1 METRR
6 KRSTLAE
13 SCSQHLWLISKKIGE
28 MSEVWVV
35 LFIVESQGWNANG
48 GGNLLKGNL
57 AKASQ
62 RIEHSSSELSL
73 A

>member
-13 SCSQHLWLISKKIGE
+13 SCSQHWWLISKKIGE

-35 LFIVESQGWNANG
+35 LFIVESQGWNAKG

-62 RIEHSSSELSL
+62 RTEHSSSELSL